1 MAIDKRS
8 IKKLF
13 PHLAKELEKRDSKIG
28 IDSVQ
33 GESIDNRQTPPD
45 KLSNFN
51 PTVVDFLRR
60 CDTEMQVESIIAFM
74 EKQGEIRADYAEQLR
89 LQLRRDG
96 IRSFG
101 PKKENDYYFKEGG
114 LC

>member
-1 MAIDKRS
+1 MAINKRS

-13 PHLAKELEKRDSKIG
+13 PHLAKELEEGDSKIG
-28 IDSVQ
+28 IASVQ
-33 GESIDNRQTPPD
+33 GETIDDTQTPPD

-51 PTVVDFLRR
+51 PTVMDFLRR
-60 CDTEMQVESIIAFM
+60 CDTEIQAESIIAFM
-74 EKQGEIRADYAEQLR
+74 EKRGEIRADYAQQLR

-101 PKKENDYYFKEGG
+101 PKKEDDYYFKQGG